1 MKIGDRRIEQ
11 VMGEIDNRQQRAL
24 AKAKQVLL
32 DAERIRA
39 QNRVG
44 ITLKEFASGNR
55 EVLKDFEFAEN
66 LGPYLYQMCQDGRR
80 DEALS
85 LICLLE
91 ECIVDEDQTKRE
103 SSVYILSKFSSSTIE
118 SNDLEI
124 LSKIFSLLVRWLEFE
139 TEYIKGF
146 GVACSQIHKIAQ
158 RLLHDETH
166 WQQAAELTPVLD
178 DMQSGTLV
186 KSSAIQGTV
195 LKLQESI
202 AAKETLE
209 KLIHYYLKDS
219 TENRRIAAV
228 ILTTLGRR
236 SVIYLINQLMH
247 STDKNVRLQLVKLI
261 PGAGPSV
268 IPILKDCLQKKPPW
282 YVIRNVIFILSELN
296 DDSFY
301 EIIEPYLSHRDI
313 RVQQQVLS
321 CITKISGDNLRERL
335 IASLQTI
342 HDDLKIKVVMQ
353 FGQAGGDKNLVNTL
367 IELLRSRQTFL
378 EETATEL
385 IVKICVALRSSPQ
398 KDVIEILK
406 QLVEERKD
414 YTDQTDPVI
423 VAAQDALSVVEPQYR
438 HTAQA
443 SLVPSAGFDGEFN
456 RDGLGASSPSMLK
469 IEQSVEEY
477 IARGDLEKAGG
488 KLFSNAVNAARNKD
502 FTTAELLRDKL
513 LDINPLALTEV
524 IKLGEIIEE
533 EKSSTINNHHIS
545 VWSGLYDKM
554 STEEFNALYYV
565 MRHESYSP
573 DETIVRAGEND
584 ASLYFVNSGSVT
596 LSCQCGEK
604 ESFLKRLQPGEV
616 IGVGPF
622 FSVSVWTVSMTAQTA
637 SQIHVLSRGKFLDL
651 HKKHPK
657 IGKKLEDFC
666 NKYDTVPELLK
677 MSGTDRRESARYSI
691 AVMVNN
697 ILLDPYG
704 NAGKRSFRGE
714 LIDISKGGLCFSI
727 KISTK
732 ENARLLLGRQIVT
745 EITLGDGTV
754 LKCFGVIVGV
764 KFYETEVQDFSVH
777 VKFYR
782 NLEQVDFKQVIN
794 LEL

>member
-1 MKIGDRRIEQ
+1 
-11 VMGEIDNRQQRAL
+11 MGEIFNRQQRAL

-44 ITLKEFASGNR
+44 ITLKEFTSGNR
-55 EVLKDFEFAEN
+55 EVLKDLEFAEN

-80 DEALS
+80 DEALA
-85 LICLLE
+85 LLCLFE
-91 ECIVDEDQTKRE
+91 DCIVDEDQTKRE
-103 SSVYILSKFSSSTIE
+103 NSVFILSKFSSSSIE

-124 LSKIFSLLVRWLEFE
+124 ISKIFSHLVRWLEFE

-146 GVACSQIHKIAQ
+146 GVACSQTHRITQ

-166 WQQAAELTPVLD
+166 WQEAAQLTSVLNDIQA
-178 DMQSGTLV
+178 GTV
-186 KSSAIQGTV
+186 AKSNAIQGTV
-195 LKLQESI
+195 SKLQESI

-209 KLIHYYLKDS
+209 KLTHYYLKDT
-219 TENRRIAAV
+219 TENKRIAAA

-236 SVIYLINQLMH
+236 AIIYLINHLMH

-261 PGAGPSV
+261 PGAGAASV

-282 YVIRNVIFILSELN
+282 YVVRNVIFILSELN

-301 EIIEPYLSHRDI
+301 EIIQPYLSHRDI

-335 IASLQTI
+335 IASLQTV

-353 FGQAGGDKNLVNTL
+353 FGQAGGDINLVNTL
-367 IELLRSRQTFL
+367 VELLRSRQTFV

-385 IVKICVALRSSPQ
+385 IVKICVALKSSPQ
-398 KDVIEILK
+398 KNVVDILN

-423 VAAQDALSVVEPQYR
+423 VAAKDALSVVEPQYR

-456 RDGLGASSPSMLK
+456 MDNLASSSPSILK

-477 IARGDLEKAGG
+477 IAHGDLEKAGG

-513 LDINPLALTEV
+513 LDVNPLALTEV

-533 EKSSTINNHHIS
+533 EKSSTINNHHLS
-545 VWSGLYDKM
+545 VWSGLYEKM
-554 STEEFNALYYV
+554 NTEEFNALYYV
-565 MRHESYSP
+565 MRHESYSA

-637 SQIHVLSRGKFLDL
+637 SQIHVLSRRKFLEL
-651 HKKHPK
+651 SKKHPK
-657 IGKKLEDFC
+657 IGKKLEIFC

-691 AVMVNN
+691 AVKVNN

-727 KISTK
+727 KISSK

-745 EITLGDGTV
+745 EITLGDGTI

-764 KFYETEVQDFSVH
+764 KFYETDVQDFSVH